1 MPAHSATSLEDLA
14 DQNLAHAVRLHSR
27 WQPAAKLLELNGVLL
42 HQGTLPLP
50 LPHQNCVIRLDST
63 VKPDLLLQ
71 QANAFYGGTANPYAV
86 ITMSR
91 QDLDLDACLG
101 AQGFTAHADLPAMLA
116 EAPLAMTPTAAGWRI
131 DLLTQAAEL
140 PAFVNVC
147 AKAYATLGLPEF
159 MTHSFFVQT
168 DGLLAADVSIALA
181 RNAQGEVAAAAMA
194 LHTGEVAGVY
204 WVGTL
209 PEARGAGLAAAC
221 TAAGTNLALER
232 GARGVTLQAS
242 HMGEPTYRRL
252 GFREYGRMTR
262 WSR

>member
-1 MPAHSATSLEDLA
+1 MPVHALADLA

-50 LPHQNCVIRLDST
+50 LPHQNCVIRLDGS
-63 VKPDLLLQ
+63 VKPELLLQ
-71 QANAFYGGTANPYAV
+71 QAHAFFGGQANPYAV

-91 QDLDLDACLG
+91 QDLDLDACLD

-116 EAPLAMTPTAAGWRI
+116 DAPLAMPPTAPGWRI

-159 MTHSFFVQT
+159 MTPSFFVRT
-168 DGLLAADVSIALA
+168 EGLLAPEVSIALA
-181 RNAQGEVAAAAMA
+181 RNAQGQVAATAMV
-194 LHTGEVAGVY
+194 LHTGEVAGLY

-209 PEARGAGLAAAC
+209 PEARGTGLAAAC
-221 TAAGTNLALER
+221 TAAVTNLALER

-242 HMGEPTYRRL
+242 HLGEPTYRRL

-262 WSR
+262 WSL

>member
-1 MPAHSATSLEDLA
+1 MPVHALADLA

-50 LPHQNCVIRLDST
+50 LPHQNCVIRLDAS
-63 VKPDLLLQ
+63 VRPELLLQ
-71 QANAFYGGTANPYAV
+71 QAHAFFGGQANPYAV

-91 QDLDLDACLG
+91 QDLDLDACLD
-101 AQGFTAHADLPAMLA
+101 AQGFTAHADLPAMLTD
-116 EAPLAMTPTAAGWRI
+116 APLAMPPTAPGWRI

-140 PAFVNVC
+140 PAFVKVC

-159 MTHSFFVQT
+159 MTPSFFVDT
-168 DGLLAADVSIALA
+168 EGLLAPDVSIALA
-181 RNAQGEVAAAAMA
+181 RDAQGQVAATAMV
-194 LHTGEVAGVY
+194 LHTGEVAGLY

-221 TAAGTNLALER
+221 TAAVTNLALER
-232 GARGVTLQAS
+232 GAKGVTLQAT
-242 HMGEPTYRRL
+242 HLGEPTYRRL

-262 WSR
+262 WSL

>member
-1 MPAHSATSLEDLA
+1 MSVHALADLA
-14 DQNLAHAVRLHSR
+14 DQNLAHALRLHSR

-50 LPHQNCVIRLDST
+50 LPHQNCVLRLDPG
-63 VKPDLLLQ
+63 VKPELLLQ
-71 QANAFYGGTANPYAV
+71 QAHAFFGGQANPYAV

-91 QDLDLDACLG
+91 QDLDLDTCLA

-116 EAPLAMTPTAAGWRI
+116 DTPLPMPPTAQGWRI
-131 DLLTQAAEL
+131 ELLTQAKDL

-159 MTHSFFVQT
+159 MTPSFFVHTQ
-168 DGLLAADVSIALA
+168 GLLAPDVSIALA
-181 RNAQGEVAAAAMA
+181 RNAQGQVAATAMV
-194 LHTGEVAGVY
+194 LHTGEVAGLY

-221 TAAGTNLALER
+221 TAAVTNLALER
-232 GARGVTLQAS
+232 GAKGVTLQAT
-242 HMGEPTYRRL
+242 HLGEPTYRRL

-262 WSR
+262 WSL

>member
-1 MPAHSATSLEDLA
+1 MPVHALADLA

-50 LPHQNCVIRLDST
+50 LPHQNCVIRLDAS
-63 VKPDLLLQ
+63 VRPELLLQ
-71 QANAFYGGTANPYAV
+71 QAHAFFGGQANPYAV

-91 QDLDLDACLG
+91 QDLDLDACLD
-101 AQGFTAHADLPAMLA
+101 AQGFTAHADLPAMLTD
-116 EAPLAMTPTAAGWRI
+116 APLAMPPTAPGWRI
-131 DLLTQAAEL
+131 DLLTKAAEL
-140 PAFVNVC
+140 PAFVKVC

-159 MTHSFFVQT
+159 MTPSFFVDT
-168 DGLLAADVSIALA
+168 EGLLAPDVSIALA
-181 RNAQGEVAAAAMA
+181 RDAQGQVAATAMV
-194 LHTGEVAGVY
+194 LHTGEVAGLY

-221 TAAGTNLALER
+221 TAAVTNLALER
-232 GARGVTLQAS
+232 GAKGVTLQAT
-242 HMGEPTYRRL
+242 HLGEPTYRRL

-262 WSR
+262 WSL